1 MKFTKNILLAAALA
15 SFTVGS
21 ASGATVLTDGFN
33 NGAITDNWDANTTTT
48 SGQWSITQTIS
59 NGGRTI
65 AGTPFG
71 YGGQPT
77 APQAGSG
84 QAQFSNGWSG
94 TGYSASIKDTTG
106 YAFTVGQTVSLNFF
120 MSGRGGSNDIGTLD
134 LTVALI
140 DVTTNAV
147 INSFGTFSANDNDN
161 SWQSKTTADYTIV
174 TAGTYGVRFSTVAE
188 GGDRTTYLDSVS
200 YNVVPEPS
208 TALLGGLGVLAL
220 LRRRR
225 A

>member
-15 SFTVGS
+15 SFNVGS

-33 NGAITDNWDANTTTT
+33 NGAITDNWEANTTTA
-48 SGQWSITQTIS
+48 SGQWSITQTT
-59 NGGRTI
+59 GRTI
-65 AGTPFG
+65 AGNPFG

-77 APQAGSG
+77 APQAGTG

-120 MSGRGGSNDIGTLD
+120 MSGRNGADDGTLD

-140 DVTTNAV
+140 DVATDAV
-147 INSFGTFSANDNDN
+147 INSFGTFSATDNDN